1 MRRITASSV
10 DRVRAAANQENA
22 LPAASDSLRQ
32 APCDIGG
39 PGGRTGTITDV
50 RTLAGPPV
58 FLGRE
63 AELDALAAVADGA
76 AGGDPRV
83 TLITGEAG
91 VGKSR
96 LVSEAL
102 SRVGDDFRVAIGGC
116 VDIPGVEDAQ
126 LPFGPFLEALRQL
139 RAATARHPLSPT
151 AIAAVDGWLRPR
163 SIPRQGSAASDPVHA
178 RFEELLAL
186 GGQLC
191 ADVPLVLVLE
201 DLHWADRSSLGL
213 LVFLARNLT
222 SERLLLLAT
231 ARDPLQRSEQDA
243 VRAAVEHLLRLPH
256 VLTLELSPMDPTQI
270 RALVSQVVS
279 GSPEETT
286 MATIVARAEGNPL
299 AACELAQKAWEDP
312 GSAVPPTL
320 SSSIR
325 DRLRR
330 ISPNARTTLAA
341 AASIGGQVEHGVLD
355 RLLAVAMPDSDP
367 RSRTAA
373 VREAASTGLLV
384 PERDGYRFRHGLD
397 REVVYA
403 DLWPDERQA
412 LHAAAA
418 RTLSAQG
425 LHGTPDL
432 AAQVAAHWL
441 RSGDPVAAREAA
453 LVAARSAAALS
464 AFPEALSHFDNALGL
479 WSAASP
485 EGAGPGAGLLL
496 EVAEA
501 ARWAGRLERGLEL
514 LEQAAVVAQTSQTAA
529 LVWERIGWFR
539 REAGDGE
546 QALVAYERALEA
558 IGTDRSS
565 AEAAEVLASHAA
577 ILMIASRYVE
587 ARQRA
592 EEALK
597 AAYGSGAGP
606 ARASALVTLGVVEA
620 MIGDADEALR
630 LLARGQ
636 AEATS
641 CGADEQRWRAV
652 ANTTYVL
659 RNIGRPEECI
669 DLARAALATLPKR
682 GNYPP
687 GALIALSN
695 AAESMLL
702 LGRWAEAERL
712 LAEGQVR
719 QSNPYDEFTLLLQ
732 RAQLASFRG
741 DFETTQHCLAEAE
754 LRSPMPMYPPAQAGL
769 ERIKARAALEAGD
782 IGAARAAVDSA
793 LDLLEGLDD
802 PEPVLDVLTVAVRV
816 EADAGNVPGL
826 SAPERVARF
835 TDRLEWAE
843 QSVGVAIVE
852 AEVES
857 LMCRAELARV
867 MNAEDADVWQRV
879 AEAAR
884 RQRQPYRVA
893 YALSR
898 QGEVALRDHDRR
910 SATLLLRDAL
920 TIATHLGAQPLVD
933 SINAVVARTRLVL
946 DIPPGPGPSSAQ
958 RRVPARAAALGLTR
972 REVEVLTRLIEGR
985 TNRQIA
991 RELAMTEKTA
1001 SVHVSRI
1008 LTKLGAGTRGEA
1020 AAIARRLHILDGGPP
1035 PAG

>member
-1 MRRITASSV
+1 V
-10 DRVRAAANQENA
+10 
-22 LPAASDSLRQ
+22 P
-32 APCDIGG
+32 
-39 PGGRTGTITDV
+39 
-50 RTLAGPPV
+50 TLTGPPT

-63 AELDALAAVADGA
+63 AELDVLAAA
-76 AGGDPRV
+76 AASAAVGDPRV
-83 TLITGEAG
+83 TLVTGEAG

-102 SRVGDDFRVAIGGC
+102 SRLEDDFRVAVGGC

-126 LPFGPFLEALRQL
+126 LPFGPFLEALRHL
-139 RAATARHPLSPT
+139 RAATARHPLSAAVT
-151 AIAAVDGWLRPR
+151 AAVDGWLRPR
-163 SIPRQGSAASDPVHA
+163 SIPRQGSATGDPVHA

-186 GGQLC
+186 GNQLC

-213 LVFLARNLT
+213 LVFLSRNLT
-222 SERLLLLAT
+222 RERLLLLAT
-231 ARDPLQRSEQDA
+231 ARDPMQRGEQDT
-243 VRAAVEHLLRLPH
+243 VRAATEHLLRLPH
-256 VLTLELSPMDPTQI
+256 VLTLELSPMDPAQI
-270 RALVSQVVS
+270 RAIVAQVVS
-279 GSPEETT
+279 GPPEETT
-286 MATIVARAEGNPL
+286 MAAIVARAEGNPL
-299 AACELAQKAWEDP
+299 AACELAQTAWEDP

-355 RLLAVAMPDSDP
+355 RLLAVVLPDSDP

-384 PERDGYRFRHGLD
+384 PDRDVYRFRHGLD

-464 AFPEALSHFDNALGL
+464 AFPEALSHFENALGL

-485 EGAGPGAGLLL
+485 GSAGPGAGLLL

-514 LEQAAVVAQTSQTAA
+514 LEQAAVVARTSQTAA

-546 QALVAYERALEA
+546 QALAAYQRALEA

-577 ILMIASRYVE
+577 VLMIASRYAE
-587 ARQRA
+587 AKERA
-592 EEALK
+592 GEALK
-597 AAYGSGAGP
+597 AAYASGADT

-630 LLARGQ
+630 LLASGQ
-636 AEATS
+636 AVATS
-641 CGADEQRWRAV
+641 SGVDEQRWRAI

-659 RNIGRPEECI
+659 RNIGRPETCI
-669 DLARAALATLPKR
+669 EVAKAGLATLPKR
-682 GNYPP
+682 GSYPP

-695 AAESMLL
+695 AAEAMLL
-702 LGRWAEAERL
+702 LGRWAEAEAL
-712 LAEGQVR
+712 LAEGQAR
-719 QSNPYDEFTLLLQ
+719 HSNPYDEFTLLSQ
-732 RAQLASFRG
+732 RAQLALLRG
-741 DFETTQHCLAEAE
+741 DVEATQHFLGEAE

-769 ERIKARAALEAGD
+769 ERVRARAALDAGD
-782 IGAARAAVDSA
+782 IDAARAAVDYA

-816 EADAGNVPGL
+816 EADAGRVPGL
-826 SAPERVARF
+826 GAPERVARL
-835 TDRLEWAE
+835 TERLEWAE

-857 LMCRAELARV
+857 LLCRAELARV
-867 MNAEDADVWQRV
+867 TGAEDADVWGRV
-879 AEAAR
+879 AEAAE

-910 SATLLLRDAL
+910 SATTLLREAL
-920 TIATHLGAQPLVD
+920 TIATRLGAQPLVEA
-933 SINAVVARTRLVL
+933 IEATATRTRLVL
-946 DIPPGPGPSSAQ
+946 DQPHAVPPRDRMSLPP
-958 RRVPARAAALGLTR
+958 RAAAQGLTR
-972 REVEVLTRLIEGR
+972 REVEVLRLLVEGR

-1020 AAIARRLHILDGGPP
+1020 AAIALRLRLLDYEPP
-1035 PAG
+1035 SSH